1 MNLQDKTLLLMGGG
15 AYAAGIKKYRDEKGF
30 RIVALGRDADTPI
43 AKLAD
48 AFYHIDTQDVDS
60 VCDVV
65 KKEGVNGI
73 FVGSSEVNI
82 HPAIEVARR
91 TGAYFYTTR
100 ELWDVLADKAMFKEC
115 CRRYGVPTVP
125 QYDISRGYTRA
136 DVEAL
141 PFPVLIKPTDS
152 SGARGLNVCNR
163 VEDFD
168 ELYDEALRWSKR
180 GEVIVEKLI
189 VGADETFFQYTIQ
202 DGVCSL
208 TSCFTKVFVKSD
220 NKNLILPLFHMY
232 PSKYIDAYYEK
243 LDENVKTMF
252 RELGVQNGVMT
263 LQCFC
268 QEDEFYVFEAGF
280 RMGGAQNY
288 IFSEYQNGNN
298 SLEYMLNYAMT
309 GSMADHRIAD
319 TDNARFPYPCCNY
332 YVGLKPGVIGK
343 MDNVEEMRRLPGVLN
358 ITVMSRVGD
367 AVLDTNALE
376 RICLRIHV
384 VGETVEDL
392 ARNVERIS
400 KTLSITSTSGEDMQ
414 LEPLTYER
422 CLNSIRNTVK
432 V

>member
-48 AFYHIDTQDVDS
+48 AFYQIDTQNVDA
-60 VCDVV
+60 VCEVV
-65 KKEGVNGI
+65 KKENINGI

-82 HPAIEVARR
+82 YPAIEVSRR

-100 ELWDVLADKAMFKEC
+100 ELWDVLADKAKFKEC

-125 QYDISRGYTRA
+125 QYSITRDYTRA
-136 DVEAL
+136 DIEAL

-152 SGARGLNVCNR
+152 SGARGLNMCQCAA
-163 VEDFD
+163 DFD
-168 ELYDEALRWSKR
+168 ELYNEALRWSKR

-208 TSCFTKVFVKSD
+208 TSCFTKVFVKSE
-220 NKNLILPLFHMY
+220 NKSLILPLFHMY

-243 LDENVKTMF
+243 LDDNIKRMF

-268 QEDEFYVFEAGF
+268 QDNEFYVFEAGF

-298 SLEYMLNYAMT
+298 SLEYMLNYALT
-309 GSMADHRIAD
+309 GSMADHCIAD
-319 TDNARFPYPCCNY
+319 TDNAHFPYPCCNY
-332 YVGLKPGVIGK
+332 YIGLKSGVIGR
-343 MDNVEEMRRLPGVLN
+343 MDNVEEARQLPGVLN

-367 AVLDTNALE
+367 TVLDTNALE
-376 RICLRIHV
+376 RVCLRIHV
-384 VGETVEDL
+384 VGKDAEEL
-392 ARNVERIS
+392 AKNVERIS
-400 KTLSITSTSGEDMQ
+400 QTLSIVSTSGEDMQ
-414 LEPLTYER
+414 LEPMTYER
-422 CLNSIRNTVK
+422 CLAAVRGSVL